1 MSIHGLGWSSGVIQ
15 WTFLISDLLF
25 YILLSLV
32 LFYFFLVCR
41 HDHLKK
47 IWIDIFSK
55 PLAIISFTI
64 VALYLIIALLDSL
77 HFLVLKNDFGF
88 KADPYTVH
96 SVLDISLMPLPIVNE
111 ETYAAPLSTHLYQK
125 EWLLS
130 PMGKVQQVFIPLNYV
145 PKFTGSRMAD
155 IGQRFG
161 LGVVWGLL
169 CTMVLW
175 GIYAIIIG
183 KLNPLTSR
191 ARKNFFISLLIILT
205 LGGGIWELA
214 HAYHVM
220 GTNKIGQDIFYIAI
234 KSIRTGVL
242 MGSLTTLLMLPLAI
256 MAAIPAGYWGGWID
270 DTVQFIYITLSSIPA
285 VLLIAASILAMQIY
299 VSAHP
304 DIFVTSTL
312 RADVRLLTLCAI
324 LGLTSWTTL
333 CRIIRAET
341 LKLRESDFVLASQ
354 AMGKRSIGIML
365 HHILPNI
372 SHLILVTVV
381 LDFSSLVMAE
391 AVLTYIGVGVDPNM
405 YSWGN
410 MIAAARLEL
419 AREPVV
425 WWPLISAFVLMFIF
439 ILAINLFA
447 DSVRKG
453 FSPRER

>member
-1 MSIHGLGWSSGVIQ
+1 MIQ
-15 WTFLISDLLF
+15 WIFLTSDLLF
-25 YILLSLV
+25 YILL
-32 LFYFFLVCR
+32 LFVVFYLFLVYR

-47 IWIDIFSK
+47 IWMTIFRN
-55 PLAIISFTI
+55 PLAIISFT
-64 VALYLIIALLDSL
+64 VVVLYLIIALLDSL
-77 HFLVLKNDFGF
+77 HFIVLKDIFGF

-96 SVLDISLMPLPIVNE
+96 SMLDVSLMPLPIVSE

-125 EWLLS
+125 EWIVNAF
-130 PMGKVQQVFIPLNYV
+130 GKMQQTFIPLNYAPILIKSKGV
-145 PKFTGSRMAD
+145 D
-155 IGQRFG
+155 ILQRFS
-161 LGVVWGLL
+161 LGAMWGLS
-169 CTMVLW
+169 
-175 GIYAIIIG
+175 YAFLIWICCAAITRR
-183 KLNPLTSR
+183 LNPFGS
-191 ARKNFFISLLIILT
+191 AIRKSFFISILLIVT
-205 LGGGIWELA
+205 FSGGIVELA

-220 GTNKIGQDIFYIAI
+220 GTNKIGEDIFYIAI

-256 MAAIPAGYWGGWID
+256 IAAIPAGYWGGWID
-270 DTVQFIYITLSSIPA
+270 DIVQFIYITLSSIPG

-304 DIFVTSTL
+304 QLFVTSTT

-341 LKLRESDFVLASQ
+341 LKLREADFVLAAK
-354 AMGKRSIGIML
+354 AMGKRSISIML

-372 SHLILVTVV
+372 SHLVLVTVV
-381 LDFSSLVMAE
+381 LDFSALVMAE

-425 WWPLISAFVLMFIF
+425 WWPLMSAFALMFIF

-447 DSVRKG
+447 DNVRKG

>member
-1 MSIHGLGWSSGVIQ
+1 MIQ

-25 YILLSLV
+25 YILLLLV
-32 LFYFFLVCR
+32 LLYLFLVCR
-41 HDHLKK
+41 RDHLKK

-88 KADPYTVH
+88 KADPYTMH
-96 SVLDISLMPLPIVNE
+96 SVLDISLMPLPVVKE

-130 PMGKVQQVFIPLNYV
+130 PTGKVEQVFVPLNYA
-145 PKFTGSRMAD
+145 PQRIGSQMAD
-155 IGQRFG
+155 IGKRFG
-161 LGVVWGLL
+161 LGMVWGLL

-175 GIYAIIIG
+175 GIYAIITG
-183 KLNPLTSR
+183 KLNPLASR
-191 ARKNFFISLLIILT
+191 ARKTFFISLLIIFT
-205 LGGGIWELA
+205 LGGGVWELA

-270 DTVQFIYITLSSIPA
+270 DIVQFIYITLSSIPA

-304 DIFVTSTL
+304 DLFVTGTL

-381 LDFSSLVMAE
+381 LDFSALVMAE

-453 FSPRER
+453 FSPREK